1 MKGLKWNA
9 CAQNSIK
16 ISKYWPRSD
25 QAQTLNQVPIDMHI
39 YIALMKT
46 HFYLPCKILNCNDF
60 PPNNIISV
68 ARFGQKNLLSCIA
81 ICYYAHCPI
90 AHERLI
96 QSAVWCLKQRHDL
109 GNLKVLAHA
118 GWHQLSHS
126 PECLWSHNGQRQ
138 HGKTPHLI
146 PSLPANQPGIPMWYH
161 FLFMTLL
168 PVVVKVHRSSTWVKV
183 QIRIIKYYSSKSKST
198 AFSILL
204 EWKYKSTQFF
214 MYLSKK
220 VLIDR
225 FILQFYIDYF
235 I

>member
-1 MKGLKWNA
+1 MITFLPEISIVITLYGL
-9 CAQNSIK
+9 
-16 ISKYWPRSD
+16 
-25 QAQTLNQVPIDMHI
+25 
-39 YIALMKT
+39 
-46 HFYLPCKILNCNDF
+46 F
-60 PPNNIISV
+60 
-68 ARFGQKNLLSCIA
+68 
-81 ICYYAHCPI
+81 
-90 AHERLI
+90 
-96 QSAVWCLKQRHDL
+96 
-109 GNLKVLAHA
+109 
-118 GWHQLSHS
+118 
-126 PECLWSHNGQRQ
+126 
-138 HGKTPHLI
+138 
-146 PSLPANQPGIPMWYH
+146 
-161 FLFMTLL
+161 